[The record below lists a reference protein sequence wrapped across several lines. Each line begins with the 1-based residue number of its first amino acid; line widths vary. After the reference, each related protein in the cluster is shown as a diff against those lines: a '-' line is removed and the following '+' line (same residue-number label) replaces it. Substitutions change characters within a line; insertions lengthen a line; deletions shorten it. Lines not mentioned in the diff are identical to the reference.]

1 MNRLGMARAY
11 GNRLAMKVLRVL
23 DGESAESKRRI
34 GKITHSYRV
43 KLKVPHAERRS
54 LGESADWTTGVVQV
68 LHRNAPNCL
77 FIILNPQEIPT
88 RGVAPLNLYKV
99 PGTWQPGFMA
109 WSAGPQRHW

>member
-1 MNRLGMARAY
+1 
-11 GNRLAMKVLRVL
+11 MKVLRVL
-23 DGESAESKRRI
+23 EGESAEGKRRI

-88 RGVAPLNLYKV
+88 RGVAPPESLQGSLRLATRIHGPVSRAAV
-99 PGTWQPGFMA
+99 PLVKISRLP
-109 WSAGPQRHW
+109 